1 MSSLQVPLKHL
12 DAEIPGGHAVI
23 FGALGMLFHDSCL
36 SDGSTGNFYY
46 HDLMTVVS
54 GMLRISGHFLGAGTG
69 KTHGELSSILL
80 TAPDDEIALIF
91 GPNPVL
97 DFDF

>member
-12 DAEIPGGHAVI
+12 DAEIPGGHSVI

-46 HDLMTVVS
+46 HGLMTVVS
-54 GMLRISGHFLGAGTG
+54 GMLRISRHFLGAGTR
-69 KTHGELSSILL
+69 KTHGNSKFPGL
-80 TAPDDEIALIF
+80 APRKSESRAESF
-91 GPNPVL
+91 HPSH
-97 DFDF
+97 